1 MNWWILR
8 RGVHTSW
15 LITYLGV
22 GVLGGLVL
30 AGVFPTF
37 YFDNYLWLV
46 VVTSLL
52 FLGFW
57 QRNISVVPLL
67 IIAGLLVGLVR
78 GSATQIEMSAYGG
91 LVGKTATI
99 SGVVSEDVDVGKKG
113 ELVVRLVDLSMNG
126 GNLPG
131 KIWVSLNQKA
141 DLKRSDR
148 ITIRGEV
155 NRGFGSFAASIY
167 HAKLVQ
173 ATRDE
178 SSDIALNVRDK
189 FSEGVNRYI
198 DQPESGLGLG
208 YLLGQK
214 SNLPDDLILTLQAV
228 GLTHIVVA
236 SGYNLSVL
244 VRLTRRAFARVSR
257 YLSFISAI
265 AMIVGFVSITGL
277 SPSMTRA
284 GIVAGLGLVAW
295 YFGRKFHPVTLL
307 IIVASGTALWNPGYL
322 WGDMGWLLS
331 FLSFGGVMIVA
342 PLLQRYFFGDK
353 EPGTLRQIAGET
365 VSAQFVTLPIIIYSF
380 GSFSLL
386 SLLANLMILP
396 LVPLA
401 MLVVFGVGFF
411 AWLPIVAVMF
421 GWLAQVVLGYM
432 ISVANFFA
440 DETWAQI
447 EIQMPLWLVLVC
459 YGAIAAAVI
468 YLLRVTK
475 YRLRDS
481 SIVE

>member
-8 RGVHTSW
+8 RKVHTSW
-15 LITYLGV
+15 LITFLGV
-22 GVLGGLVL
+22 GILGGLVF
-30 AGVFPTF
+30 AGIFRTI
-37 YFDNYLWLV
+37 YFDSYLWLFV
-46 VVTSLL
+46 VGALL

-57 QRNISVVPLL
+57 QRNISAVPLL
-67 IIAGLLVGLVR
+67 IMAGLLIGLVR
-78 GSATQIEMSAYGG
+78 GSATQAEMSVYEN
-91 LVGKTATI
+91 LVGKTIVINGT
-99 SGVVSEDVDVGKKG
+99 VSEDVDVGKKG
-113 ELVVRLVDLSMNG
+113 ELVVRLADLSMKG
-126 GNLPG
+126 GSLPG
-131 KIWVSLNQKA
+131 KIWVSLNQTA
-141 DLKRSDR
+141 DLKRSDH

-155 NRGFGSFAASIY
+155 SKGFGSFAASIY
-167 HAKLVQ
+167 HANLTQ
-173 ATRDE
+173 ATRSE
-178 SSDIALNVRDK
+178 LGDIALNVRDK

-331 FLSFGGVMIVA
+331 FLAFGGVMIVA

-353 EPGTLRQIAGET
+353 EPGTVRQIAGET
-365 VSAQFVTLPIIIYSF
+365 VAAQIVTLPIIIYSF

-401 MLVVFGVGFF
+401 MLLVFGAGLFV
-411 AWLPIVAVMF
+411 WLPIVAVLF
-421 GWLAQVVLGYM
+421 AWLAQTLLGYM
-432 ISVANFFA
+432 ISVASFFA

-447 EIQMPLWLVLVC
+447 EIQMPLWLVLIC
-459 YGAIAAAVI
+459 YGAIVSVVI

-481 SIVE
+481 SIIE